1 MKKFMYFIMFL
12 VFFTCSKDSKE
23 NKAEVNED
31 QETCILDK
39 EDKLK
44 QLYNATV
51 IPLFSAYT
59 DIDIPVEFH
68 VREDEMGIDAGASF
82 GYVEVS
88 MGLIN
93 VSEESIQLFALT
105 HEVAH
110 IATLSQARLFNLD
123 GYVSSGPETNEY
135 IKSEYLADLI
145 AIHLIKSQEPV
156 YFESLT
162 KNFQELINILGGGT
176 FTHPSG
182 VNRIKAMQ
190 TYITLS
196 NTQTEADAFKT
207 LYLKI
212 WEDNM

>member
-1 MKKFMYFIMFL
+1 MKKYMYFMLFL
-12 VFFTCSKDSKE
+12 VFFTCNKDSKE
-23 NKAEVNED
+23 NKTEVDED
-31 QETCILDK
+31 QETCALDK

-51 IPLFSAYT
+51 IPLFSGYN
-59 DIDIPVEFH
+59 DIDIPTEFQII
-68 VREDEMGIDAGASF
+68 EDEMGIDAGASF

-135 IKSEYLADLI
+135 RKSEYLADLI

-162 KNFQELINILGGGT
+162 KNFQELMNILGSGS

-182 VNRIKAMQ
+182 PNRIKAMQ
-190 TYITLS
+190 NYIALS
-196 NTQTEADAFKT
+196 NAKTETIAFKA
-207 LYLKI
+207 LYINI
-212 WEDNM
+212 WEDKM

>member
-1 MKKFMYFIMFL
+1 MYLVLFL
-12 VFFTCSKDSKE
+12 MFFTCSKDTKE
-23 NKAEVNED
+23 NKNELPED
-31 QETCILDK
+31 QETIVLDQ
-39 EDKLK
+39 EEKLK
-44 QLYNATV
+44 DLYNSTV
-51 IPLFSAYT
+51 IPLFSGYK
-59 DIDIPVEFH
+59 DIDIPVEFQII
-68 VREDEMGIDAGASF
+68 EDEMGVDAGASF

-110 IATLSQARLFNLD
+110 IATLSQARAFNLE
-123 GYVSSGPETNEY
+123 GYVSSGPDMNEY
-135 IKSEYLADLI
+135 IRSEYLADLI

-156 YFESLT
+156 YFELLT
-162 KNFQELINILGGGT
+162 DHFQDLIKILGGGT

-190 TYITLS
+190 DYITLS
-196 NTQTEADAFKT
+196 DAKTEAMAFKD

-212 WEDNM
+212 WKDNM